1 MSKKKRRKTE
11 YLIVFT
17 TKEHIN
23 NIHNFVSIFQGN
35 KMGRTKKKILV
46 QIYNAGIIWYDI
58 IKTTE
63 KEKNLLVVGSAQ
75 RQIKQQQSGE

>member
-1 MSKKKRRKTE
+1 
-11 YLIVFT
+11 
-17 TKEHIN
+17 
-23 NIHNFVSIFQGN
+23 
-35 KMGRTKKKILV
+35 MGRTKKKILV

>member
-1 MSKKKRRKTE
+1 
-11 YLIVFT
+11 
-17 TKEHIN
+17 
-23 NIHNFVSIFQGN
+23 
-35 KMGRTKKKILV
+35 MGRTKKKILV

-75 RQIKQQQSGE
+75 RQIKQQQSGEWIINSYRGTHNMAVMTYL